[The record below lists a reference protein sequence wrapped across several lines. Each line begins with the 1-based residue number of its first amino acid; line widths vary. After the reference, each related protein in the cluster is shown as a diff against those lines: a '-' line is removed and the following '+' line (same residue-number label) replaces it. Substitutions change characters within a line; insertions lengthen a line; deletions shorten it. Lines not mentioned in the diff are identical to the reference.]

1 MGLGVGE
8 RFPVDVV
15 VSSPDG
21 DVTIGQLIAT
31 GPVVVAFH
39 RLWCPFCQQ
48 AARDLERV
56 SHQLAAVGAR
66 VVIVYRDDIDAVCA
80 SCVERGLTADCV
92 SDPRRE
98 LERATDVERFS
109 IRRYVVFSPI
119 HLVRV
124 LHAGSRLRK
133 LTSGVLQGRGTFVV
147 DRDGRIA
154 YAHHA
159 VTAADIPPVDDIV
172 AAAVRAV
179 ADRSPG
185 QRSN

>member
-1 MGLGVGE
+1 MSLGVGD
-8 RFPVDVV
+8 RFPVDVAV
-15 VSSPDG
+15 TYPGG
-21 DVTIGQLIAT
+21 DVRISELIAT

-48 AARDLERV
+48 AARDLEGV
-56 SHQLAAVGAR
+56 SSHLAAAGAR

-80 SCVERGLTADCV
+80 SCVERGLTVDCV

-109 IRRYVVFSPI
+109 ISRYVMFSPTR
-119 HLVRV
+119 LVRV
-124 LHAGSRLRK
+124 LRAGSRVEK
-133 LTSGVLQGRGTFVV
+133 LTSDVLQGRGTFVV

-154 YAHHA
+154 YAHQA
-159 VTAADIPPVDDIV
+159 VTAADIAPVDDIV
-172 AAAVRAV
+172 AAVRAV

-185 QRSN
+185 RRSD